1 MNYLVIG
8 IILLLVVTY
17 PILYSIVRTKA
28 GKKYAYSLAGL
39 IIALLFWAIKIVIYV
54 AFVSLFVAI
63 VITAFYHFYWV
74 VLY

>member
-17 PILYSIVRTKA
+17 PILYTIVRTKA

-39 IIALLFWAIKIVIYV
+39 II
-54 AFVSLFVAI
+54 
-63 VITAFYHFYWV
+63 V
-74 VLY
+74 VLVIVRVTMGEMRW

>member
-17 PILYSIVRTKA
+17 PILYTIVRTKA

-39 IIALLFWAIKIVIYV
+39 II
-54 AFVSLFVAI
+54 
-63 VITAFYHFYWV
+63 V
-74 VLY
+74 VLVIVRGAMGEMRW

>member
-17 PILYSIVRTKA
+17 PILYTIVRTKA

-39 IIALLFWAIKIVIYV
+39 II
-54 AFVSLFVAI
+54 
-63 VITAFYHFYWV
+63 V
-74 VLY
+74 VLVIVRVAMGEMRW